1 MTNINRKFF
10 SKIGLNYTFF
20 GVFAII
26 MQIIIINIIGFT
38 NPIILNDINL
48 TSIIASVCNYI
59 LPLPI
64 FLYLMNKLEK
74 QEIHSNNLTIK
85 KFIVYIAIALTL
97 MWIGN
102 LIGLTITEILGNLI
116 QSEIAN
122 PIVETIDSSSI
133 YTNLLLMVIM
143 APIFEEIIFR
153 KLLIDRTIKYGKGVS
168 ILLSALIFGLFHG
181 NLNQF
186 FYAFL
191 IGGFFAYVYIKT
203 GKIIYTILLHL
214 TVNFFGSIISVI
226 VGNSLNNMNTM
237 ANLPIADAGIIIIYF
252 LIYVLIVI
260 VGVIGLLK
268 NYKKISL
275 LKDNLIKKPYTTS
288 LLNVGMICFYIYI
301 TYLFL
306 I

>member
-74 QEIHSNNLTIK
+74 QEINSNKLTIK
-85 KFIVYIAIALTL
+85 KFIVYIAISLTL

-102 LIGLTITEILGNLI
+102 LIGLTITEILGNLT

-122 PIVETIDSSSI
+122 PIVETINSSSI
-133 YTNLLLMVIM
+133 YANFILMVIM
-143 APIFEEIIFR
+143 APIFEEFIFR

-181 NLNQF
+181 NINQF
-186 FYAFL
+186 VYAFL
-191 IGGFFAYVYIKT
+191 MGGFFAYVYIKT

-237 ANLPIADAGIIIIYF
+237 VNPAIADAGILIIYF
-252 LIYVLIVI
+252 LVYVLIVI
-260 VGVIGLLK
+260 IGVIALLK

-275 LKDNLIKKPYTTS
+275 LKDNLIKKPYITS
-288 LLNVGMICFYIYI
+288 LISVGMICFYIYV
-301 TYLFL
+301 TYIFL
-306 I
+306 M

>member
-26 MQIIIINIIGFT
+26 IQIIIINIIGFA

-74 QEIHSNNLTIK
+74 QEIHSNKLTIK
-85 KFIVYIAIALTL
+85 KFIVYISISLTL
-97 MWIGN
+97 MWVGN

-122 PIVETIDSSSI
+122 PIVETIDSSSV

-288 LLNVGMICFYIYI
+288 LINVGMICFYIYV
-301 TYLFL
+301 TYIFL
-306 I
+306 M

>member
-74 QEIHSNNLTIK
+74 QEINSNKLTIK
-85 KFIVYIAIALTL
+85 KFIVYIAISLTL

-226 VGNSLNNMNTM
+226 VGNSLNNMNTL
-237 ANLPIADAGIIIIYF
+237 ANLPIADAGILIIYF
-252 LIYVLIVI
+252 LVYVLIVI

-275 LKDNLIKKPYTTS
+275 LKDNLIKKPYITS
-288 LLNVGMICFYIYI
+288 LINVGMICFYIYV
-301 TYLFL
+301 TYIFL
-306 I
+306 M

>member
-74 QEIHSNNLTIK
+74 QEINSNKLTIK
-85 KFIVYIAIALTL
+85 KFIVYIAISLTL
-97 MWIGN
+97 MWVGN

-122 PIVETIDSSSI
+122 PIVETIDSSSV

-191 IGGFFAYVYIKT
+191 IGGFFADVYIKT

-237 ANLPIADAGIIIIYF
+237 ANLPIADAGILIIYF
-252 LIYVLIVI
+252 LVYVLIVI

-288 LLNVGMICFYIYI
+288 LINVGMICFYIYV
-301 TYLFL
+301 TYIFL
-306 I
+306 M

>member
-74 QEIHSNNLTIK
+74 QEINSNKLTIK
-85 KFIVYIAIALTL
+85 KFIVYIAISLTL

-237 ANLPIADAGIIIIYF
+237 ANLPIADAGILIIYF
-252 LIYVLIVI
+252 LVYVLIVI

-275 LKDNLIKKPYTTS
+275 LKDNLIKKTLYNIPY
-288 LLNVGMICFYIYI
+288 
-301 TYLFL
+301 
-306 I
+306 

>member
-26 MQIIIINIIGFT
+26 MQIIIINIIGFA

-74 QEIHSNNLTIK
+74 QEIHSNKLTIK
-85 KFIVYIAIALTL
+85 KFIVYIAISLTL

-122 PIVETIDSSSI
+122 PIVETIDSSSV

-186 FYAFL
+186 FYAFI

-237 ANLPIADAGIIIIYF
+237 ANLPIADAGILIIYF

-288 LLNVGMICFYIYI
+288 LINIGMICFYIYVI
-301 TYLFL
+301 YLFL
-306 I
+306 M

>member
-26 MQIIIINIIGFT
+26 MQIIIINIIGFA

-74 QEIHSNNLTIK
+74 QEIHSNKLTIK
-85 KFIVYIAIALTL
+85 KFIVYIAISLTL

-122 PIVETIDSSSI
+122 PIVETIDSSSV

-237 ANLPIADAGIIIIYF
+237 ANLPIAYAGIIIIYF

-275 LKDNLIKKPYTTS
+275 LKDNLIKKPYITS
-288 LLNVGMICFYIYI
+288 LINVGMICFYIYV
-301 TYLFL
+301 TYIFL
-306 I
+306 M

>member
-26 MQIIIINIIGFT
+26 MQIIIINIIGFA

-74 QEIHSNNLTIK
+74 QEINSNKLTIK
-85 KFIVYIAIALTL
+85 KFIVYIAISLTL

-237 ANLPIADAGIIIIYF
+237 ANLPIADAGILIIYF
-252 LIYVLIVI
+252 LVYVLIVI

-275 LKDNLIKKPYTTS
+275 LKDNLIKKPYITS
-288 LLNVGMICFYIYI
+288 LINMGMICFYIYV
-301 TYLFL
+301 TYIFL
-306 I
+306 M

>member
-74 QEIHSNNLTIK
+74 QEINSNKLTIK

-116 QSEIAN
+116 QNEIAN
-122 PIVETIDSSSI
+122 PIVETINSSSI

-226 VGNSLNNMNTM
+226 VGNSLNNINAMESI
-237 ANLPIADAGIIIIYF
+237 PIADAGIIIIYF
-252 LIYVLIVI
+252 LVYVLIVI

-288 LLNVGMICFYIYI
+288 LINIGMICFYIYVI
-301 TYLFL
+301 YLFL
-306 I
+306 M

>member
-1 MTNINRKFF
+1 MTNIKRKFF

-74 QEIHSNNLTIK
+74 QEINSNKLTIK
-85 KFIVYIAIALTL
+85 KFIVYIAISLTL

-237 ANLPIADAGIIIIYF
+237 ANLPIADAGILIIYF
-252 LIYVLIVI
+252 LVYVLIVI

-275 LKDNLIKKPYTTS
+275 LKDNLIKKPYITS
-288 LLNVGMICFYIYI
+288 LINVGMICFYIYV
-301 TYLFL
+301 TYIFL
-306 I
+306 M

>member
-74 QEIHSNNLTIK
+74 QEINSNKLTIK
-85 KFIVYIAIALTL
+85 KFIVYIAISLTL

-191 IGGFFAYVYIKT
+191 IGGFFADVYIKT

-237 ANLPIADAGIIIIYF
+237 ANLPIADAGILIIYF
-252 LIYVLIVI
+252 LVYVLIVI

-275 LKDNLIKKPYTTS
+275 LKDNLIKKPYITS
-288 LLNVGMICFYIYI
+288 LINVGMICFYIYV
-301 TYLFL
+301 TYIFL
-306 I
+306 M

>member
-26 MQIIIINIIGFT
+26 MQIIIINIIGFA

-64 FLYLMNKLEK
+64 FLYLKKKKKK
-74 QEIHSNNLTIK
+74 QEINSNKLTIK
-85 KFIVYIAIALTL
+85 KFIVYISISLTL

-133 YTNLLLMVIM
+133 YSNLLLMVIM

-237 ANLPIADAGIIIIYF
+237 ANLPIADAGILIIYF

-288 LLNVGMICFYIYI
+288 LINIGMICFYIYVI
-301 TYLFL
+301 YLFL
-306 I
+306 M

>member
-26 MQIIIINIIGFT
+26 MQIIIINIIGFA

-74 QEIHSNNLTIK
+74 QEIHSNKLTIK
-85 KFIVYIAIALTL
+85 KFIVYIAISLTL
-97 MWIGN
+97 MWVGN

-122 PIVETIDSSSI
+122 PIVETIDSSSV

-214 TVNFFGSIISVI
+214 TINFFGSIISVI
-226 VGNSLNNMNTM
+226 VGNSLNNINAMESI
-237 ANLPIADAGIIIIYF
+237 PIADAGIIIIYF
-252 LIYVLIVI
+252 LVYVLIVI

-288 LLNVGMICFYIYI
+288 LINIGMICFYIYVI
-301 TYLFL
+301 YLFL
-306 I
+306 M

>member
-26 MQIIIINIIGFT
+26 MQIIIINIIGFA

-74 QEIHSNNLTIK
+74 QEIHSNKLTIK
-85 KFIVYIAIALTL
+85 KFIVYIAISLTL
-97 MWIGN
+97 MWVGN

-122 PIVETIDSSSI
+122 PIVETIDSSSV

-203 GKIIYTILLHL
+203 GKIIYTVLLHL

-288 LLNVGMICFYIYI
+288 LINVGMICFYIYV
-301 TYLFL
+301 TYIFL
-306 I
+306 M

>member
-26 MQIIIINIIGFT
+26 MQIIIINIIGFA

-74 QEIHSNNLTIK
+74 QEIHSNKLTIK
-85 KFIVYIAIALTL
+85 KFIVYIAISLTL

-237 ANLPIADAGIIIIYF
+237 ANLPIADAGILIIYF
-252 LIYVLIVI
+252 LVYVLIVI

-288 LLNVGMICFYIYI
+288 LINIGMICFYIYVI
-301 TYLFL
+301 YLFL
-306 I
+306 M

>member
-59 LPLPI
+59 LPIPI

-74 QEIHSNNLTIK
+74 QEINSNKLTIK
-85 KFIVYIAIALTL
+85 KFIVYIAISLTL

-237 ANLPIADAGIIIIYF
+237 ANLPIADAGILIIYF
-252 LIYVLIVI
+252 LVYVLIVI

-275 LKDNLIKKPYTTS
+275 LKDNLIKKPYITS
-288 LLNVGMICFYIYI
+288 LINVGMICFYIYV
-301 TYLFL
+301 TYIFL
-306 I
+306 M

>member
-26 MQIIIINIIGFT
+26 MQIIIINIIGFA

-74 QEIHSNNLTIK
+74 QEINSNKLTIK
-85 KFIVYIAIALTL
+85 KFIVYIAISLTL

-252 LIYVLIVI
+252 LVYVLIVI

-275 LKDNLIKKPYTTS
+275 LKDNLIKKPYITS
-288 LLNVGMICFYIYI
+288 LINVGMICFYIYV
-301 TYLFL
+301 TYIFL
-306 I
+306 M

>member
-26 MQIIIINIIGFT
+26 MQIIIINIIGFA

-74 QEIHSNNLTIK
+74 QEIHSNKLTIK
-85 KFIVYIAIALTL
+85 KFIVYIAISLTL
-97 MWIGN
+97 MWVGN

-122 PIVETIDSSSI
+122 PIVETIDSSSV

-237 ANLPIADAGIIIIYF
+237 ANLPIADAGILIIYF
-252 LIYVLIVI
+252 LVYVLIVI

-275 LKDNLIKKPYTTS
+275 LKDNLIKKPYITS
-288 LLNVGMICFYIYI
+288 LINVGMICFYIYV
-301 TYLFL
+301 TYIFL
-306 I
+306 M

>member
-26 MQIIIINIIGFT
+26 MQIIIINIIGFA

-74 QEIHSNNLTIK
+74 QEIHSNKLTIK
-85 KFIVYIAIALTL
+85 KFIVYIAISLTL
-97 MWIGN
+97 MWVGN

-122 PIVETIDSSSI
+122 PIVETIDSSSV

-186 FYAFL
+186 FYAFI

-214 TVNFFGSIISVI
+214 TINFFGSIISVI
-226 VGNSLNNMNTM
+226 VGNSLNNINAMESI
-237 ANLPIADAGIIIIYF
+237 PIADAGIIIIYF
-252 LIYVLIVI
+252 LVYVLIVI

-288 LLNVGMICFYIYI
+288 LINIGMICFYIYVI
-301 TYLFL
+301 YLFL
-306 I
+306 M

>member
-74 QEIHSNNLTIK
+74 QEINSNKLTIK
-85 KFIVYIAIALTL
+85 KFIVYIAISLTL

-214 TVNFFGSIISVI
+214 TINFFGSIISVI
-226 VGNSLNNMNTM
+226 VGNSLNNINAMESI
-237 ANLPIADAGIIIIYF
+237 PIADAGIIIIYF
-252 LIYVLIVI
+252 LVYVLIVI

-288 LLNVGMICFYIYI
+288 LINIGMICFYIYVI
-301 TYLFL
+301 YLFL
-306 I
+306 M

>member
-74 QEIHSNNLTIK
+74 QEIHSNKLTIK
-85 KFIVYIAIALTL
+85 KFIVYIAISLTL
-97 MWIGN
+97 MWVGN

-122 PIVETIDSSSI
+122 PIVETIDSSSV

-252 LIYVLIVI
+252 LVYVLIVI

-288 LLNVGMICFYIYI
+288 FINVGMICFYIYVA
-301 TYLFL
+301 YLFL
-306 I
+306 M

>member
-74 QEIHSNNLTIK
+74 QEINSNKLTIK
-85 KFIVYIAIALTL
+85 KFIVYIAISLTL

-226 VGNSLNNMNTM
+226 VENSLNNMNTM
-237 ANLPIADAGIIIIYF
+237 ANLPIADAGILIIYF
-252 LIYVLIVI
+252 LVYVLIVI

-275 LKDNLIKKPYTTS
+275 LKDNLIKKPYITS
-288 LLNVGMICFYIYI
+288 LINVGMICFYIYV
-301 TYLFL
+301 TYIFL
-306 I
+306 M

>member
-26 MQIIIINIIGFT
+26 MQIIIINIIGFA

-74 QEIHSNNLTIK
+74 QEIHSNKLTIK
-85 KFIVYIAIALTL
+85 KFIVYIAISLTL
-97 MWIGN
+97 MWVGN

-122 PIVETIDSSSI
+122 PIVETIDSSSV

-275 LKDNLIKKPYTTS
+275 LKDNLIKKPYITS
-288 LLNVGMICFYIYI
+288 LINVGMICFYIYV
-301 TYLFL
+301 TYIFL
-306 I
+306 M

>member
-1 MTNINRKFF
+1 LTNINRKFF

-26 MQIIIINIIGFT
+26 MQIIIINIIGFA

-74 QEIHSNNLTIK
+74 QEIHSNKLTIK
-85 KFIVYIAIALTL
+85 KFIVYIAISLTL

-122 PIVETIDSSSI
+122 PIVETIDSSSV

-288 LLNVGMICFYIYI
+288 LINVGMICFYIYV
-301 TYLFL
+301 TYIFL
-306 I
+306 M

>member
-74 QEIHSNNLTIK
+74 QEIHSNKLTIK
-85 KFIVYIAIALTL
+85 KFIVYIAISLTL
-97 MWIGN
+97 MWVGN

-122 PIVETIDSSSI
+122 PIVETIDSSSV

-288 LLNVGMICFYIYI
+288 LINVGMICFYIYV
-301 TYLFL
+301 TYIFL
-306 I
+306 M

>member
-74 QEIHSNNLTIK
+74 QEINSNKLTIK
-85 KFIVYIAIALTL
+85 KFIVYIAISLTL
-97 MWIGN
+97 MWVGN

-122 PIVETIDSSSI
+122 PIVETIDSSSV

-288 LLNVGMICFYIYI
+288 LINVGMICFYIYV
-301 TYLFL
+301 TYIFL
-306 I
+306 M

>member
-26 MQIIIINIIGFT
+26 MQIIIINIIGFA

-74 QEIHSNNLTIK
+74 QEIHSNKLTIK
-85 KFIVYIAIALTL
+85 KFIVYIAISLTL
-97 MWIGN
+97 MWVGN

-122 PIVETIDSSSI
+122 PIVETIDSSSV

-168 ILLSALIFGLFHG
+168 ILLSAFIFGLFHG

-288 LLNVGMICFYIYI
+288 LINVGMICFYIYV
-301 TYLFL
+301 TYIFL
-306 I
+306 M

>member
-74 QEIHSNNLTIK
+74 QEINSNKLTIK
-85 KFIVYIAIALTL
+85 KFIVYIAISLTL

-237 ANLPIADAGIIIIYF
+237 ANLPIADAGILIIYF
-252 LIYVLIVI
+252 LVYVLIVI

-288 LLNVGMICFYIYI
+288 LINVGMICFYIYV
-301 TYLFL
+301 TYIFL
-306 I
+306 M

>member
-74 QEIHSNNLTIK
+74 QEINSNKLTIK
-85 KFIVYIAIALTL
+85 KFIVYIAISLTL

-186 FYAFL
+186 FYAFI
-191 IGGFFAYVYIKT
+191 IGGFFTYVYIKT

-214 TVNFFGSIISVI
+214 TINFFGSIISVI
-226 VGNSLNNMNTM
+226 VGNSLNNINAMESI
-237 ANLPIADAGIIIIYF
+237 PIADAGIIIIYF
-252 LIYVLIVI
+252 LVYVLIVI
-260 VGVIGLLK
+260 IGVIGLLK

-288 LLNVGMICFYIYI
+288 LINIGMICFYIYVI
-301 TYLFL
+301 YLFL

>member
-74 QEIHSNNLTIK
+74 QEINSNKLTIK
-85 KFIVYIAIALTL
+85 KFIVYISISLTL

-252 LIYVLIVI
+252 LVYVLIVI

-288 LLNVGMICFYIYI
+288 FINVGMICFYIYVA
-301 TYLFL
+301 YLFL
-306 I
+306 M